1 MQDAFINELSAL
13 YNTEKELLQGMP
25 DMAKAVS
32 SPEAKQV
39 MQQHHEETQQQLQRL
54 EQIFQQMGQ
63 APNNIIPEGVKGI
76 IKENEKIQQQG
87 YEAAVLD
94 AALIAAAQRAEHYE
108 IAGYGT
114 AATHAKSMGNTQVAA
129 LLAQTL
135 QEEKQADEKLTQV
148 AESVVNPQAMGS

>member
-63 APNNIIPEGVKGI
+63 SPNNIIPEGIKGI
-76 IKENEKIQQQG
+76 MKENEKIQQHG

-94 AALIAAAQRAEHYE
+94 AELIAAAQRAEHYE
-108 IAGYGT
+108 IAGYG
-114 AATHAKSMGNTQVAA
+114 AAVAHAKGMGNTQVAD

-135 QEEKQADEKLTQV
+135 QEEKQADEKLAQV
-148 AESVVNPQAMGS
+148 AKSVVNPQAIKS